1 MAIIGKIR
9 SMRYLL
15 VGITGL
21 ALLTFILTGLFD
33 KIGSSTDRGTL
44 GTIDGNDVDT
54 AIYNAKLYQFEVSDM
69 QQFQQQQREY
79 TDKDKEQ
86 SADKA
91 WSATVDE
98 IILKSE
104 YEALGLA
111 VSEKEFTSFL
121 YGEEGFNLMPE
132 IQQAFTDPATGQFNA
147 SQLEKYV
154 QEQEK
159 SSDATAIENWKKTKE
174 AIRTQRMQEK
184 YFQYLGQGAY
194 VTKLEA
200 KNEYLAKNES
210 KSISFVMGAYRDI
223 TDDQMKISDKEVRA
237 FYEKN
242 KDKPK
247 YQVMAGRDVKYFD
260 ITIQPSK
267 TDSNAFN
274 KELSLVKKA
283 FAKSTNDSLFILE
296 NSEVPFSRIYPSGSA
311 LTLRPEGDPKARP
324 EMTYP
329 AAMDTIFKT
338 AAIGQLVGPY
348 DDKGKTRIAKVVG
361 FNSTVMKVRHIL
373 ISAQKG
379 DTKKIASAKKL
390 ADSLV
395 KVVNK
400 TNFEEFVKKYSED
413 PGSKDK
419 GGVYEDFMDYEMVTP
434 FSDFAKEKPVG
445 TIGVVQTD
453 FGFHIMEVLDRKNDV
468 KFPIVALVEK
478 TLLASEDTK
487 MKLKDKAYNLLAKI
501 DRELSKKED
510 ITEKIILFDTIARR
524 EGFYS
529 RPARMFDESPRVQG
543 FTTKMAAQS
552 ILELAYNSE
561 AEVGDLCS
569 SPIQDD
575 NRLIIAIV
583 SSIREKGAPA
593 LVDTY
598 ERMRTDALNEKK
610 ANSILKKIGSVTNL
624 EALAKKL
631 KTDVKQAELT
641 FASPSIQGGGYE
653 PEVVGALFSGKVGD
667 KRSSKPT
674 VGQSGVYVIRVN
686 KTVKAPAAKN
696 YDAEKMQMLS
706 QIKASIAN
714 SSRQALQKKLNV
726 MDNRALLEAG
736 IVR

>member
-9 SMRYLL
+9 NMRYLL

-33 KIGSSTDRGTL
+33 KIGSSVDRGTL
-44 GTIDGNDVDT
+44 GTIDGNEVDT
-54 AIYNAKLYQFEVSDM
+54 AVYYSKLRQFEFSDK

-79 TDKDKEQ
+79 TDKDAEQ

-91 WSATVDE
+91 WSASVDE
-98 IILKSE
+98 IILKGE
-104 YEALGLA
+104 YDALGLA
-111 VSEKEFTSFL
+111 VSEKEFTAFL
-121 YGEEGFNLMPE
+121 YGEEGFTLLPE
-132 IQQAFTDPATGQFNA
+132 IQQAFTNPQTKQFDA

-154 QEQEK
+154 QQQEK
-159 SSDATAIENWKKTKE
+159 STDAAAKEGWKKTKE
-174 AIRTQRMQEK
+174 AIRMQRMQEK

-223 TDDQMKISDKEVRA
+223 SDDQMKISDKEVRA

-260 ITIQPSK
+260 VTIVPSK
-267 TDSNAFN
+267 SDSSKFN
-274 KELSLVKKA
+274 KELAIVKKE
-283 FAKSTNDSLFILE
+283 FAASTNDSLFILQ
-296 NSEVPFSRIYPSGSA
+296 NSELPRMYAPGHLMTF
-311 LTLRPEGDPKARP
+311 RPEGDPKARP
-324 EMTYP
+324 ELTYP
-329 AAMDTIFKT
+329 AAMDTVFKMAT
-338 AAIGQLVGPY
+338 IGQIVGPY
-348 DDKGKTRIAKVVG
+348 DDKGTTRIAKVVD

-400 TNFEEFVKKYSED
+400 TNFEEFVAKYSED

-434 FSDFAKEKPVG
+434 FSDFAKDKPVG

-453 FGFHIMEVLDRKNDV
+453 FGFHIMEVLDRKSTV
-468 KFPIVALVEK
+468 KFPVLSVVQK

-487 MKLKDKAYNLLAKI
+487 MKLKDKAYNLLSKL

-510 ITEKIILFDTIARR
+510 ITDKIILFDTIARR

-529 RPARMFDESPRVQG
+529 RPARMFDEAPKVQG

-552 ILELAYNSE
+552 ILELAYNDE
-561 AEVGDLCS
+561 AAVGDLCS

-610 ANSILKKIGSVTNL
+610 ANSILKKMGSVTNL

-631 KTDVKQAELT
+631 KTDVKQAEMT

-653 PEVVGALFSGKVGD
+653 PEVVGALFSGKIKD
-667 KRSSKPT
+667 KMSSKAT
-674 VGQSGVYVIRVN
+674 VGQSGVYVFRVN

-726 MDNRALLEAG
+726 MDNRALLDAG
-736 IVR
+736 IIR

>member
-1 MAIIGKIR
+1 MAIIGRIR
-9 SMRYLL
+9 NMRYLL

-33 KIGSSTDRGTL
+33 KIGSSVDRGTL
-44 GTIDGNDVDT
+44 GTIDGNEVDT
-54 AIYNAKLYQFEVSDM
+54 AVYYSKLRQFEMSDR
-69 QQFQQQQREY
+69 QQFQQQQKEY
-79 TDKDKEQ
+79 TDRDAEQ

-91 WSATVDE
+91 WSASVDE
-98 IILKSE
+98 IILKGE

-121 YGEEGFNLMPE
+121 YGEEGFTLLPE

-147 SQLEKYV
+147 AQLEKYI
-154 QEQEK
+154 QDQEK
-159 SSDATAIENWKKTKE
+159 STDPNAIEGWKRTKE

-223 TDDQMKISDKEVRA
+223 TENQMKISDKEVRA

-260 ITIQPSK
+260 VTIVPSK
-267 TDSNAFN
+267 KDSAVFN
-274 KELSLVKKA
+274 KEMAVIKKG
-283 FAKSTNDSLFILE
+283 FAASANDSLFILS
-296 NSEVPFSRIYPSGSA
+296 NSELPRMYASGHMM
-311 LTLRPEGDPKARP
+311 TFRPEGDPKARQG
-324 EMTYP
+324 MTYP
-329 AAMDTIFKT
+329 AAMDTVFKT
-338 AAIGQLVGPY
+338 AAIGQIVGPY
-348 DDKGKTRIAKVVG
+348 NENGTTRIAKVMD
-361 FNSTVMKVRHIL
+361 FNSNVMKVRHIL

-390 ADSLV
+390 SDSLV
-395 KVVNK
+395 KVVNAA
-400 TNFEEFVKKYSED
+400 NFEEFVKKYSED

-434 FSDFAKEKPVG
+434 FSDFAKSKPVG

-453 FGFHIMEVLDRKNDV
+453 FGFHIIEVLDRKSDV
-468 KFPIVALVEK
+468 RFPVLAVVQK
-478 TLLASEDTK
+478 TLLPSEETK
-487 MKLKDKAYNLLAKI
+487 MSLKDKAYGLLAKM
-501 DRELSKKED
+501 DRELNKKTD
-510 ITEKIILFDTIARR
+510 ITDKIILFDTIARR
-524 EGFYS
+524 EGYYS
-529 RPARMFDESPRVQG
+529 RPVRMFDESPRVQG

-552 ILELAYNSE
+552 ILELAYNDE

-593 LVDTY
+593 LVDVY
-598 ERMRTDALNEKK
+598 ERMTTDALNEKK
-610 ANSILKKIGSVTNL
+610 ANFILKKIGSVTNL
-624 EALAKKL
+624 EVLAKKL
-631 KTDVKQAELT
+631 KTDVKQAEVT

-653 PEVVGALFSGKVGD
+653 PELVGALFSGKIKD
-667 KRSSKPT
+667 KMSSKAS
-674 VGQSGVYVIRVN
+674 VGQSGVYVFRVN

-696 YDAEKMQMLS
+696 YDAEKLQMLS
-706 QIKASIAN
+706 QIKGSIAN
-714 SSRQALQKKLNV
+714 ASRQALQKKLNV
-726 MDNRALLEAG
+726 RDNRALLEAG
-736 IVR
+736 IIR

>member
-1 MAIIGKIR
+1 MAIIGRIR
-9 SMRYLL
+9 NMRYLL

-33 KIGSSTDRGTL
+33 KIGSSVDRGTL
-44 GTIDGNDVDT
+44 GTIDGNEVDT
-54 AIYNAKLYQFEVSDM
+54 AVYYSKLRQFEMSDR
-69 QQFQQQQREY
+69 QQFQQQQKEY
-79 TDKDKEQ
+79 TDRDAEQ

-91 WSATVDE
+91 WSASVDE
-98 IILKSE
+98 IILKGE

-111 VSEKEFTSFL
+111 VSEKEFTAFL
-121 YGEEGFNLMPE
+121 YGEEGFTLLPE

-147 SQLEKYV
+147 AQLEKYI
-154 QEQEK
+154 QDQEK
-159 SSDATAIENWKKTKE
+159 STDPNAIEGWKRTKE

-223 TDDQMKISDKEVRA
+223 TENQMKVSDKEIRA

-242 KDKPK
+242 KEKPK

-260 ITIQPSK
+260 VTIVPSK
-267 TDSNAFN
+267 KDSAVFN
-274 KELSLVKKA
+274 KEMAVIKKG
-283 FAKSTNDSLFILE
+283 FAASTDDSLFVLS
-296 NSEVPFSRIYPSGSA
+296 NSELPRMYASGNMM
-311 LTLRPEGDPKARP
+311 TFRPEGDPKARQG
-324 EMTYP
+324 MTYP
-329 AAMDTIFKT
+329 AAMDTVFKT
-338 AAIGQLVGPY
+338 ATIGQIVGPY
-348 DDKGKTRIAKVVG
+348 NENGTTRIVKVMG
-361 FNSTVMKVRHIL
+361 FNSNVMKVRHIL

-395 KVVNK
+395 KVVNAA
-400 TNFEEFVKKYSED
+400 NFEEFVKKYSED

-434 FSDFAKEKPVG
+434 FSDFAKSKPVG

-453 FGFHIMEVLDRKNDV
+453 FGFHIMEVLDRKSDV
-468 KFPIVALVEK
+468 RFPVLAVVQK
-478 TLLASEDTK
+478 TLLPSEETK
-487 MKLKDKAYNLLAKI
+487 MNLKDKAYNLLSKM
-501 DRELSKKED
+501 DRELNKKSD
-510 ITEKIILFDTIARR
+510 ITDKIILFDTIARR
-524 EGFYS
+524 EGYYS
-529 RPARMFDESPRVQG
+529 RPVRMFDESPRVQG
-543 FTTKMAAQS
+543 FTTKMASQT
-552 ILELAYNSE
+552 ILELAYNDE

-583 SSIREKGAPA
+583 SSIREKGVPA
-593 LVDTY
+593 LVDVY
-598 ERMRTDALNEKK
+598 ERMTTDALNEKK
-610 ANSILKKIGSVTNL
+610 ANSILKKMGSVTNL

-631 KTDVKQAELT
+631 KTDVKQAEVT

-653 PEVVGALFSGKVGD
+653 PELVGALFSD
-667 KRSSKPT
+667 KIKDKMSSKAS
-674 VGQSGVYVIRVN
+674 VGQSGVYVFRVN

-696 YDAEKMQMLS
+696 YDAEKLQMLS

-714 SSRQALQKKLNV
+714 SSRQALQKKLEV
-726 MDNRALLEAG
+726 RDNRALLEAG
-736 IVR
+736 IIR

>member
-9 SMRYLL
+9 DQRYLL

-21 ALLTFILTGLFD
+21 ALLVFILTGLFD
-33 KIGSSTDRGTL
+33 KLGTSVDRGTL
-44 GTIDGNDVDT
+44 GTIDGEAVDT
-54 AIYNAKLYQFEVSDM
+54 AVYNSKLRQFEMSDR

-79 TDKDKEQ
+79 TDRDAEQ

-91 WSATVDE
+91 WSAAVDE
-98 IILKSE
+98 IVLKRE
-104 YEALGLA
+104 FDALGLA
-111 VSEKEFTSFL
+111 VSEKEFTAFL
-121 YGEEGFNLMPE
+121 YGEEGFALLPE
-132 IQQAFTDPATGQFNA
+132 IQQAFTDPNTGQFNA
-147 SQLEKYV
+147 SQLDKYI
-154 QEQEK
+154 QDQEK
-159 SSDATAIENWKKTKE
+159 STDPTAIEGWKKTKE
-174 AIRTQRMQEK
+174 IIRSQRMQEK

-200 KNEYLAKNES
+200 KNDYLAKNES

-237 FYEKN
+237 FYDRN

-260 ITIQPSK
+260 VTIQPSK
-267 TDSNAFN
+267 SDSSAFR
-274 KELSLVKKA
+274 KELDLIKKG
-283 FAKSTNDSLFILE
+283 FAASTNDSVFILQ
-296 NSEVPFSRIYPSGSA
+296 NSELPRMYASGHMM
-311 LTLRPEGDPKARP
+311 TFRPEGDAKAR
-324 EMTYP
+324 EGLTYP
-329 AAMDTIFKT
+329 AGMDTVFKT
-338 AAIGQLVGPY
+338 ASIGQLVGPY
-348 DDKGKTRIAKVVG
+348 DDKGKTRIAKVMD
-361 FNSTVMKVRHIL
+361 FNTTVCKVRHIL

-390 ADSLV
+390 SDSLV

-434 FSDFAKEKPVG
+434 FSKFSTDKPVG

-453 FGFHIMEVLDRKNDV
+453 FGFHIIEVLDRKNDV
-468 KFPIVALVEK
+468 RFPVLAVVEK
-478 TLLASEDTK
+478 TLLASPETK
-487 MKLKDKAYNLLAKI
+487 LSLKDEAYTLLTKI
-501 DRELSKKED
+501 DRDLSKKED
-510 ITEKIILFDTIARR
+510 ITDKIILFDTIARKA
-524 EGFYS
+524 GYYS
-529 RPARMFDESPRVQG
+529 RPVRMFDESPKVQG

-552 ILELAYNSE
+552 ILELAYKDE
-561 AEVGDLCS
+561 AKIGDLCS

-593 LVDTY
+593 LVDVY

-610 ANSILKKIGSVTNL
+610 ANAIVKKIGSVTNL
-624 EALAKKL
+624 EVLAKKL

-653 PEVVGALFSGKVGD
+653 PEVVGALFSGKLKD
-667 KRSSKPT
+667 KASSKAII
-674 VGQSGVYVIRVN
+674 GQTGVYVIRLN
-686 KTVKAPAAKN
+686 KTVKAPATTT
-696 YDAEKMQMLS
+696 YDAEKMQMLG
-706 QIKASIAN
+706 QIKSSMAN
-714 SSRQALQKKLNV
+714 SARQALQKKLNV
-726 MDNRALLEAG
+726 MDNRALLEIG

>member
-1 MAIIGKIR
+1 MAIIGRIR
-9 SMRYLL
+9 NMRYLL

-33 KIGSSTDRGTL
+33 KIGSSVDRGVL
-44 GTIDGNDVDT
+44 GTIDGNEVDT
-54 AIYNAKLYQFEVSDM
+54 AVYYSKLRQFEMSDR
-69 QQFQQQQREY
+69 QQFQQQQKEY
-79 TDKDKEQ
+79 TDKDAEQ

-91 WSATVDE
+91 WSASVDE
-98 IILKSE
+98 IILKGE
-104 YEALGLA
+104 YDALGLA

-121 YGEEGFNLMPE
+121 YGEEGFTLLPE
-132 IQQAFTDPATGQFNA
+132 IQQAFTDPATGQFNSA
-147 SQLEKYV
+147 QLEKYI
-154 QEQEK
+154 QDQEK
-159 SSDATAIENWKKTKE
+159 STDPAAIEGWKRTKE

-210 KSISFVMGAYRDI
+210 KSVSFVMGAYRDI
-223 TDDQMKISDKEVRA
+223 TENQMKISDKEVRA

-242 KDKPK
+242 KEKPK

-260 ITIQPSK
+260 VTIVPSK
-267 TDSNAFN
+267 KDSAVFN
-274 KELSLVKKA
+274 KEMAVIKKG
-283 FAKSTNDSLFILE
+283 FAASTNDSLFILQ
-296 NSEVPFSRIYPSGSA
+296 NSEIRMYASGH
-311 LTLRPEGDPKARP
+311 LMTYRPEGDPKARQG
-324 EMTYP
+324 MTYP
-329 AAMDTIFKT
+329 VAMDTVFKT
-338 AAIGQLVGPY
+338 AAIGQIVGPY
-348 DDKGKTRIAKVVG
+348 NENGTTRIAKVMD
-361 FNSTVMKVRHIL
+361 FNSNVMKVRHIL

-395 KVVNK
+395 KVVNAA
-400 TNFEEFVKKYSED
+400 NFEEFVKKYSED

-434 FSDFAKEKPVG
+434 FSDFAKSKPVG

-453 FGFHIMEVLDRKNDV
+453 FGFHIMEVLDRKSDV
-468 KFPIVALVEK
+468 KFPVLAVVQK
-478 TLLASEDTK
+478 TLLPSEDTK
-487 MKLKDKAYNLLAKI
+487 ANLKDKAYSLLAKM
-501 DRELSKKED
+501 DRELNKKSD
-510 ITEKIILFDTIARR
+510 ITDKIILFDTIARR
-524 EGFYS
+524 EGYYS

-552 ILELAYNSE
+552 ILELAYNDE

-583 SSIREKGAPA
+583 SSIREKGVPA
-593 LVDTY
+593 LVDSY

-610 ANSILKKIGSVTNL
+610 ANYILKKIGSVTNL

-631 KTDVKQAELT
+631 KTDVKQAEVT

-653 PEVVGALFSGKVGD
+653 PELVGALFSGKIKD
-667 KRSSKPT
+667 KMSSKAS
-674 VGQSGVYVIRVN
+674 VGQSGVYVFRVN

-696 YDAEKMQMLS
+696 YDAEKLQMLG
-706 QIKASIAN
+706 QIKGSIAN
-714 SSRQALQKKLNV
+714 ASRQALQKKLNV
-726 MDNRALLEAG
+726 RDNRALLEAG
-736 IVR
+736 IIR

>member
-1 MAIIGKIR
+1 MAIIGRIR
-9 SMRYLL
+9 NMRYLL

-33 KIGSSTDRGTL
+33 KIGSSVDRGTL
-44 GTIDGNDVDT
+44 GTIDGNEVDT
-54 AIYNAKLYQFEVSDM
+54 AIFNAKLTQFEMSDR

-79 TDKDKEQ
+79 TDKDQEA

-91 WSATVDE
+91 WNATVDE
-98 IILKSE
+98 IILKRE

-121 YGEEGFNLMPE
+121 YGEEGFTLLPE
-132 IQQAFTDPATGQFNA
+132 IQQAFTDPASGQFNSA
-147 SQLEKYV
+147 QLEKYI
-154 QEQEK
+154 QDQEK
-159 SSDATAIENWKKTKE
+159 STDPTAVENWKRTKE

-210 KSISFVMGAYRDI
+210 KSVSFVMGAYRDI
-223 TDDQMKISDKEVRA
+223 TEDQMKISDKEVRA

-260 ITIQPSK
+260 VTIVPSK
-267 TDSNAFN
+267 KDSIEFRGIMRDLK
-274 KELSLVKKA
+274 KE
-283 FAKSTNDSLFILE
+283 FAASTNDSLFVL
-296 NSEVPFSRIYPSGSA
+296 NKSELPRMYASGN
-311 LTLRPEGDPKARP
+311 LMTFRPEGDPKAR
-324 EMTYP
+324 EGLTYP
-329 AAMDTIFKT
+329 VAMDTVFKT
-338 AAIGQLVGPY
+338 AKIGQLVGPY
-348 DDKGKTRIAKVVG
+348 VDSKGATRIAKVVN
-361 FNSTVMKVRHIL
+361 FNTTVMKVRHIL

-379 DTKKIASAKKL
+379 DAPKIASAKKL

-395 KVVNK
+395 KVVNAG
-400 TNFEEFVKKYSED
+400 NFEEFVKKYSED

-434 FSDFAKEKPVG
+434 FSDFAKSKPVG

-453 FGFHIMEVLDRKNDV
+453 FGFHIMEVLDRKSDV
-468 KFPIVALVEK
+468 RFPVLTVVQK
-478 TLLASEDTK
+478 TLLASEGTK
-487 MKLKDKAYNLLAKI
+487 LDLRDKAYNLLAKI
-501 DRELSKKED
+501 DKELSKKED
-510 ITEKIILFDTIARR
+510 VAAKIILFDTIARR
-524 EGFYS
+524 EGYYS
-529 RPARMFDESPRVQG
+529 RPAKMFDESPKVQG
-543 FTTKMAAQS
+543 FTTQMAAQS
-552 ILELAYNSE
+552 ILELAYNDE

-583 SSIREKGAPA
+583 ASIREKGAPA

-610 ANSILKKIGSVTNL
+610 ANFILKKIGSVTNL
-624 EALAKKL
+624 NVLAKKL
-631 KTDVKQAELT
+631 KTEVKEATVT

-653 PEVVGALFSGKVGD
+653 PEVVGALFSGKFKD
-667 KRSSKPT
+667 NTSSKAT
-674 VGQSGVYVIRVN
+674 VGQSGVYVFRVN
-686 KTVKAPAAKN
+686 KTVKAAAAKN
-696 YDAEKMQMLS
+696 YDAEQMQLLG
-706 QIKASIAN
+706 QIKGSIAN
-714 SSRQALQKKLNV
+714 ASRQALQKKLNV
-726 MDNRALLEAG
+726 MDNRALLAAG